1 MNLRAMV
8 MDVGM
13 VMLWSWMMLMDWVMM
28 LNGRILVLDRR
39 VVHVVVLRLVD
50 DVMSDVVFLRRAMD
64 MIAHCMIHIM
74 LLRRFLR
81 SLANGFPCWSELLLL
96 VINRIHQL
104 WSGCRYRLI
113 LILVETCCLLHRLIQ
128 SLLDER
134 NQAAKLVRSERFV
147 LLHRWEDTLHRH
159 HWHHWLI

>member
-1 MNLRAMV
+1 MDLRAMV

-13 VMLWSWMMLMDWVMM
+13 VMLWSWMVLMDGVMM

-74 LLRRFLR
+74 LLRWFLR
-81 SLANGFPCWSELLLL
+81 SLAYRFPCWPELLLL
-96 VINRIHQL
+96 VINRIH
-104 WSGCRYRLI
+104 
-113 LILVETCCLLHRLIQ
+113 
-128 SLLDER
+128 
-134 NQAAKLVRSERFV
+134 
-147 LLHRWEDTLHRH
+147 
-159 HWHHWLI
+159 